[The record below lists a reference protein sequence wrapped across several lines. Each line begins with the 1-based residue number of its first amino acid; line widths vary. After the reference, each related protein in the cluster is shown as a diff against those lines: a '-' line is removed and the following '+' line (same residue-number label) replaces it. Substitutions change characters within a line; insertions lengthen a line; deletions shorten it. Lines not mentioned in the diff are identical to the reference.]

1 MIKFPHTKSGY
12 LCKKKIYIL
21 TKRRRRSKSIIEQT
35 HTPINKK
42 NQTNKEKKLN
52 RQKEEEEEKWD
63 QEGNSKISQK
73 MVETQRENG
82 GNSWISQKM
91 AKTCQSKK
99 TRSTTTGLQLTT
111 FDNRKVL
118 ESIFHFP
125 YHWRPNQDINF
136 KKLWDW
142 LLEKIVGLIL

>member
-12 LCKKKIYIL
+12 LCKKKNIYIL

-42 NQTNKEKKLN
+42 NQTNKEKKN
-52 RQKEEEEEKWD
+52 WIDKKKKEEKWD

-91 AKTCQSKK
+91 AKPCQAKR
-99 TRSTTTGLQLTT
+99 TRSSTTGLHSPL
-111 FDNRKVL
+111 D
-118 ESIFHFP
+118 
-125 YHWRPNQDINF
+125 DI
-136 KKLWDW
+136 W
-142 LLEKIVGLIL
+142 